1 VQHPEAHRE
10 DTREPVI
17 AGPDTPGR
25 RVMLTE
31 ILAQVS
37 AEALQGETLEEVLQR
52 IVDCVARRLPVA
64 IASIILLNEEGTHF
78 VQEVWAGKLELQLP
92 FGMPWPVDVGAA
104 GRCAR
109 TGEVQL
115 IADVLRDPDY
125 VPGNDTVQ
133 SEYIVPIRHRARL
146 HGVLNLES
154 TRAEFF
160 TPEVRAMF
168 DAVALQIAGTI
179 HLARVVRELELANR
193 KLEQLSMSD
202 GLTGIANRRCFD
214 LRLAEEWQRHVREGR
229 SLALLLVDVDCFK
242 ALNDARG
249 HLHGDECLRELA
261 RLCTRVAEGNCE
273 LVARYGGEE
282 LALLLVDGDLRAARR
297 LGERLRK
304 RVEALAMEHPA
315 SSVGKYVTVSVG
327 ASALRPDASQT
338 SEALID
344 TADRALYA
352 AKARGRNRVV
362 ARLVPSPPWP
372 AGYSGVPELG
382 IDAGHR
388 DVD

>member
-1 VQHPEAHRE
+1 M
-10 DTREPVI
+10 REPAI
-17 AGPDTPGR
+17 AGPDAPGR

-52 IVDCVARRLPVA
+52 IVDCVARHLPVA

-78 VQEVWAGKLELQLP
+78 VQEVWSGKLDLQLP
-92 FGMPWPVDVGAA
+92 FGMPWPVEVGAA
-104 GRCAR
+104 GRCVR

-115 IADVLRDPDY
+115 IADVERDPDY

-154 TRAEFF
+154 TQADFF

-261 RLCTRVAEGNCE
+261 RLCTHVAEGHCE

-282 LALLLVDGDLRAARR
+282 LALLLLDGDLRAARR
-297 LGERLRK
+297 LGERLRR

-315 SSVGKYVTVSVG
+315 SSVAQHVTVSVG
-327 ASALRPDASQT
+327 ASALRPHASQT
-338 SEALID
+338 PEMLID

-362 ARLVPSPPWP
+362 ARVVSSPPWP
-372 AGYSGVPELG
+372 AATRSSVAAPGV
-382 IDAGHR
+382 DAGR
-388 DVD
+388 DGGD

>member
-1 VQHPEAHRE
+1 M
-10 DTREPVI
+10 REP
-17 AGPDTPGR
+17 AFDGPDGPGR

-78 VQEVWAGKLELQLP
+78 VQEVWSGKLDLQLP
-92 FGMPWPVDVGAA
+92 FGMPWPVEKGAA
-104 GRCAR
+104 GRCVR

-154 TRAEFF
+154 TQADFF

-214 LRLAEEWQRHVREGR
+214 LRLAEEWQRHVRGDR
-229 SLALLLVDVDCFK
+229 SLALVLVDVDCFK

-261 RLCTRVAEGNCE
+261 QQCMRVAEGHCE

-282 LALLLVDGDLRAARR
+282 LALLLTDGDLRSARR
-297 LGERLRK
+297 LGERLRR

-315 SSVGKYVTVSVG
+315 SNVASHVTVSVG
-327 ASALRPDASQT
+327 ASALRPDATQT
-338 SEALID
+338 PAALID
-344 TADRALYA
+344 TADRALYT

-362 ARLVPSPPWP
+362 ARMVPPPP
-372 AGYSGVPELG
+372 RASGTR
-382 IDAGHR
+382 ID
-388 DVD
+388 

>member
-1 VQHPEAHRE
+1 MHHSGPHRE
-10 DTREPVI
+10 GRREPLA
-17 AGPDTPGR
+17 AGSDVPGG

-78 VQEVWAGKLELQLP
+78 VQEVWSGKLDLQLP
-92 FGMPWPVDVGAA
+92 FGMPWPVEMGAA
-104 GRCAR
+104 GRCVR

-154 TRAEFF
+154 TQADFF

-179 HLARVVRELELANR
+179 HLARVVRELEHANH

-214 LRLAEEWQRHVREGR
+214 RRLAQEWQRHLLDQRP
-229 SLALLLVDVDCFK
+229 LALLLVDVDCFK
-242 ALNDARG
+242 ALNDASG
-249 HLHGDECLRELA
+249 HLYGDECLRELA
-261 RLCTRVAEGNCE
+261 GLCRAAARDSDD

-282 LALLLVDGDLRAARR
+282 LALLLPRCDLESATRIAENLRAQVSAR
-297 LGERLRK
+297 
-304 RVEALAMEHPA
+304 AMAHANSPIA
-315 SSVGKYVTVSVG
+315 PHITVSIG
-327 ASALRPDASQT
+327 ISAVLPRPSLSAD
-338 SEALID
+338 ALIAASD
-344 TADRALYA
+344 GALYC
-352 AKARGRNRVV
+352 AKQRGRNRIEGRGV
-362 ARLVPSPPWP
+362 AAV
-372 AGYSGVPELG
+372 
-382 IDAGHR
+382 
-388 DVD
+388 